1 MDIPFLWLVPLLLYL
16 SLGTIVDSLI
26 ASNISNR
33 LLSVKVSV
41 FFRTFVSPVIFAII
55 VISALFSGER
65 IFDMMLVSA
74 VTLITIV
81 RIFAVRHQYLIS
93 CEMEDGIVTVNFLTA
108 LIKTKSIQF
117 NQKEIQDV
125 EFGETSWLKGLP
137 SSSWFVDFPGAMNI
151 KYKHD
156 WVGFEVLNRKL
167 KDEVV
172 SKIIPS
178 IMIKAVDQNDNESAG
193 ER

>member
-16 SLGTIVDSLI
+16 SLDTIVDIFISPK
-26 ASNISNR
+26 ISNR

-41 FFRTFVSPVIFAII
+41 FFRTFISPVIFVII
-55 VISALFSGER
+55 VISALYSGER
-65 IFDMMLVSA
+65 IFDMIFVSA
-74 VTLITIV
+74 VILITII

-93 CEMEDGIVTVNFLTA
+93 CEIEDGIVTVNFLTA
-108 LIKTKSIQF
+108 LMKTKSIQF

-137 SSSWFVDFPGAMNI
+137 GSSRFKDIPGAMNI

-156 WVGFEVLNRKL
+156 WFGFEVLNRKL

-178 IMIKAVDQNDNESAG
+178 IMNKAVDQNDDETTG